1 MRPHV
6 ERASRWMY
14 RGLWAVLVRWFKVP
28 EEPPTLPVSP
38 GETMESFRP
47 ADGFLR
53 YLKFFFWI
61 GLLVIDV
68 ALFIGWVVLTIA
80 YPRAGMILALPML
93 FLAIAPDIVAYIAI
107 HLRYDSTWYVMTG
120 RSLRIRRGIWLIHE
134 TTITFEN
141 VQNVEIKQGPL
152 QRYFGIA
159 DLHVDTAGGGGEKA
173 GKHGSL
179 ASSGHRGLVEG
190 IGDAARIRDLILAR
204 LRLSKKAGLGDEPA
218 PQFNANGWTDEH
230 INVLREI
237 RELVC
242 SR

>member
-1 MRPHV
+1 MKPQV
-6 ERASRWMY
+6 ERTSRRMY

-28 EEPPTLPVSP
+28 DAPPTLPVSP

-68 ALFIGWVVLTIA
+68 ALLVGWVVFAISF
-80 YPRAGMILALPML
+80 PRAGMILALPAL

-107 HLRYDSTWYVMTG
+107 HIRYDSTWYVMTG

-159 DLHVDTAGGGGEKA
+159 DLHVDTAGGGGEKV
-173 GKHGSL
+173 GKHGNLVS
-179 ASSGHRGLVEG
+179 AGHRGLVEG

-218 PQFNANGWTDEH
+218 PHFRANGWTDEH
-230 INVLREI
+230 ICVLREI
-237 RELVC
+237 RDLV
-242 SR
+242 RVG